1 MAAQQRVMSAFRID
15 LKVNF
20 KDFEHFVLK
29 FVLYSYYI
37 LIIAESALCL
47 SL

>member
-29 FVLYSYYI
+29 FFYI
-37 LIIAESALCL
+37 HIIS
-47 SL
+47 